1 MKIFSVM
8 MISYVTGNYPGGPR
22 KKLILCAARFY
33 DAKRTLRNSDEG
45 ILDLLRQL
53 GTVTK
58 YSYSVKTD

>member
-33 DAKRTLRNSDEG
+33 DAKRTLRNSQNSDEG

-53 GTVTK
+53 GTV
-58 YSYSVKTD
+58 